1 MMEQRNRGRAREVG
15 SQILRGVYN
24 VLFWFAFLVEI
35 IISFNLRSR
44 ISSGVDLFPWG
55 EGIGGDLMELL
66 IRWVIMVIITALLY
80 IFDSVGPCIFSK
92 FTYLILFIPPFL
104 YPLIGGPGFFLE
116 QFSQKLYI
124 NLFSGFVIAGYV
136 FCIIDIVRWA
146 IYMIRYNNKKR
157 EVLDAA
163 ESAEKAK
170 EGPDKTER

>member
-1 MMEQRNRGRAREVG
+1 MEQRRGERAREVG

-24 VLFWFAFLVEI
+24 VLFWVAFLIEI
-35 IISFNLRSR
+35 IISFNLRNR

-66 IRWVIMVIITALLY
+66 IRWVIMVVITALLY

-92 FTYLILFIPPFL
+92 LTYVIMFIPPFL

-116 QFSQKLYI
+116 QFSQELYI
-124 NLFSGFVIAGYV
+124 KLFSFFVIAGYV

-146 IYMIRYNNKKR
+146 IYMVRYNYKKR

-163 ESAEKAK
+163 QRAEEVK
-170 EGPDKTER
+170 EGTEKTE